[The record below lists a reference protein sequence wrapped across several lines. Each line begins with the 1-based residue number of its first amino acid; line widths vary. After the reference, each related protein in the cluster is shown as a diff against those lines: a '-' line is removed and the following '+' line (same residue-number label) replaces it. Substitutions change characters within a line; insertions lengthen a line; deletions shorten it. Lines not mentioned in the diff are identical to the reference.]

1 MKIFGAGKIKEADE
15 TTISR
20 QGITSGELMERAGT
34 EVFLWLKRKFPDKE
48 TVFHIFCGRGNNG
61 GDGLVVARLLH
72 RDNYKAVVDIVEDTG
87 NPSAD
92 FTSNLEKLKEC
103 SLHCN
108 TNEVYAYKK
117 HKIVYIDAI
126 FGIGLNREVGQEVR
140 DVIEKINNS
149 KAKVISIDVPS
160 GMFMDR
166 KTVSAVRSDIVLTF
180 QFPKLAFYLAGNCH
194 FINEIKILDIGLD
207 KEFIDAEATHY
218 HLTDKTEAHRR
229 YRPVP
234 HHAHKGTQGHALIIG
249 GSYGKVGAAL
259 LSAKA
264 ALISGCGLVTAYI
277 PKCGYNILQTAFPE
291 AMALTDGEEHITSIS
306 FDLQPKAIGLG
317 PGIGQHPETQQAVLE
332 FLKRQQLPMVIDAD
346 ALNILSYN
354 KEWFK
359 FLPENT
365 ILTPHPKEL
374 ERLVGFWQDDLEKVE
389 KIRAFAKEHSI
400 ILVAKDAF
408 TIIAFDDV
416 VYINP
421 TGNSG
426 LATGGSGD
434 VLTGIITGLLAQSY
448 PPADA
453 AVFGVYLH
461 GLSADIGVCDVSRQ
475 AFTASDIIS
484 YLGKAYLKIEAE
496 KAQK

>member
-1 MKIFGAGKIKEADE
+1 MKIFDAIKIREADE

-20 QGITSGELMERAGT
+20 QGITSGELMERAGS

-48 TVFHIFCGRGNNG
+48 TVFHIFCGKGNNG

-72 RDNYKAVVDIVEDTG
+72 KDNYKAVVDIVEGTG
-87 NPSAD
+87 TPSPD
-92 FTSNLEKLKEC
+92 FSDNLDKLSEC
-103 SLHCN
+103 GLACN
-108 TNEVYAYKK
+108 TNEVYEYKK
-117 HKIVYIDAI
+117 HKIVYLDAV
-126 FGIGLNREVGQEVR
+126 FGIGLNREVGEEVR
-140 DVIEKINNS
+140 AVIEKINNS
-149 KAKVISIDVPS
+149 GAKVISIDVPS

-166 KTVSAVRSDIVLTF
+166 KTELAVQSDIVLTF
-180 QFPKLAFYLAGNCH
+180 QFPKLAFYLAGNCR
-194 FINEIKILDIGLD
+194 FIKEIEILDIGLD
-207 KEFIDAEATHY
+207 KEFIGSEATHY
-218 HLTDKTEAHRR
+218 HLTDKAEAHRR

-249 GSYGKVGAAL
+249 GSYGKMGAAL

-264 ALISGCGLVTAYI
+264 ALRSGCGLVTAYI

-291 AMALTDGEEHITSIS
+291 AMALTDGEEQITNIS
-306 FDLQPKAIGLG
+306 FDFKPKAIGLG
-317 PGIGQHPETQQAVLE
+317 MGMGQHPETQQALLE
-332 FLKRQQLPMVIDAD
+332 LLKKQQSPLVIDAD
-346 ALNILSYN
+346 ALNIVSYN
-354 KEWFK
+354 KEWLAHF
-359 FLPENT
+359 PENT

-374 ERLVGFWQDDLEKVE
+374 ERLIGPWGDDFEKVE
-389 KIRAFAKEHSI
+389 KIRAFAKENNI

-408 TIIAFDDV
+408 TLIAFDDV

-453 AVFGVYLH
+453 AIFGVYLH
-461 GLSADIGVCDVSRQ
+461 GLAADIGVCDVSRQ
-475 AFTASDIIS
+475 AFTASDIIY
-484 YLGKAYLKIEAE
+484 YLGKAYLTIEAE